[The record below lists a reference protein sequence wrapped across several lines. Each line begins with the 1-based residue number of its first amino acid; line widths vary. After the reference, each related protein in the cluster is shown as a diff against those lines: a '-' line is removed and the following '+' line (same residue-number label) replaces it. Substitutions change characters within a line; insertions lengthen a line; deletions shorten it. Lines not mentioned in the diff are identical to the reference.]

1 MNRLFCNILAD
12 SVSPVAEFY
21 ERTFGM
27 RRHFDSDWFVLLVH
41 DDLPGHEYGI
51 LQRDAD
57 IVPEHARTAFGGC
70 LITFVV
76 ADCREA
82 FARAEQYGA
91 EVVEPPRLM
100 PYGQLR
106 ALVRDPA
113 GTLIDISSPADDEAG
128 G

>member
-12 SVSPVAEFY
+12 NVAPVAEFY

-51 LQRDAD
+51 LKRDAD
-57 IVPEHARTAFGGC
+57 IVPEHARTGSGGC

-76 ADCREA
+76 ADCRETL
-82 FARAEQYGA
+82 ARAEQNGA
-91 EVVEPPRLM
+91 LVVEAPKLM
-100 PYGQLR
+100 PYGQWR

-113 GTLIDISSPADDEAG
+113 WTLIDISSPANDEG
-128 G
+128 GQ